1 MGSKRFVGQIS
12 TGDGAARG
20 FPPGLRPECF
30 HFARGSAERRD
41 SPSRWTPAPLPS
53 PPGPRPG
60 RTRRGGSSARVPG
73 GAGGGSGRGESC
85 GTGRGCRCSGAPL
98 ARLPG
103 AATAQRSPPLLD
115 PGRAPRGRVPAGWRL
130 FRAAPGSGSPHLLPA
145 APAPPIP
152 ARGVSAGGCRL
163 PPPSRAGPLTSRWC
177 CGRPISGAAGPRRT
191 APGPAQPGRW
201 QPSLTGPGS
210 GTGSLHAA
218 WPGRRGNR
226 GRPRRRWSA
235 QAGDRRA
242 LPVEKPPG
250 VKGRT
255 LILLDVNTK
264 SPVRIISE
272 NFLSLQLDPSIIHD
286 GWLDFLSSRRLVTL
300 ARGLAPAFLRFAGKR
315 TDFLQFHNVKN
326 PAKSRGGPGP
336 DYYLK
341 NYEDDIVRSDIALDK
356 QKGCKIAQ
364 HPDIMLELQR
374 EKAAQMHLVLL
385 KEQFS
390 NTYSNL
396 TLTARSLDKLYNFA
410 DCSGLHLIFALNAVR
425 RNPNNSWNSSN
436 ALSLLKYSASKKYN
450 ISWELGN
457 EPNNYRTLIGRSV
470 NGSQLGKDYI
480 QLRSLLQL
488 IRTYSRANLYGPNI
502 GRPRKNVIALLEGF
516 MKVAGSTVDAVT
528 WQHYYI
534 DGRVAKVTDFLKT
547 RLLDTLSDQIRKIQK
562 VVNTYTPGKKIW
574 LEGVGATSAGGMNNL
589 SDSYAAGF
597 LWLNTLGLLASQG
610 IDVVVRHSFL
620 DHGHNHLVDQNFN
633 PLPDYWL
640 SLLYKRLIGPKVLA
654 IHVAGLQRKPRPG
667 RVIRDKLRI
676 YAHCTSYHNHNYVRG
691 SITLYIINLHRSRKK
706 IKLAGTLRD
715 KIVHQ
720 YLLQPY
726 GKDGL
731 HSKSV
736 QLNGQPLAM
745 VDDGTLPELKP
756 RPLRAGRTLVIP
768 PLTMSFY
775 VVKNV
780 NALACRYR

>member
-1 MGSKRFVGQIS
+1 MVSIKMHMFATEKPFRRLIS
-12 TGDGAARG
+12 YDCKNVVLLSLQRPLLCKKHNTGPRQHREKKKKPNNQNQTAQQQERGRLPSRAEPSPGPDGRRAGCR
-20 FPPGLRPECF
+20 PGLQ
-30 HFARGSAERRD
+30 
-41 SPSRWTPAPLPS
+41 SPPLPGL
-53 PPGPRPG
+53 PAG
-60 RTRRGGSSARVPG
+60 RGGLQLRWAPPAVR
-73 GAGGGSGRGESC
+73 SGRGLEAL
-85 GTGRGCRCSGAPL
+85 GRPE
-98 ARLPG
+98 
-103 AATAQRSPPLLD
+103 SPPL
-115 PGRAPRGRVPAGWRL
+115 PAG
-130 FRAAPGSGSPHLLPA
+130 
-145 APAPPIP
+145 
-152 ARGVSAGGCRL
+152 
-163 PPPSRAGPLTSRWC
+163 
-177 CGRPISGAAGPRRT
+177 
-191 APGPAQPGRW
+191 
-201 QPSLTGPGS
+201 
-210 GTGSLHAA
+210 
-218 WPGRRGNR
+218 
-226 GRPRRRWSA
+226 
-235 QAGDRRA
+235 
-242 LPVEKPPG
+242 
-250 VKGRT
+250 
-255 LILLDVNTK
+255 
-264 SPVRIISE
+264 
-272 NFLSLQLDPSIIHD
+272 
-286 GWLDFLSSRRLVTL
+286 SRRLVTL

>member
-1 MGSKRFVGQIS
+1 SELI
-12 TGDGAARG
+12 RG
-20 FPPGLRPECF
+20 FLLSGMPCPSSCPPGLL
-30 HFARGSAERRD
+30 ALM
-41 SPSRWTPAPLPS
+41 APGLALMATFSLPS
-53 PPGPRPG
+53 
-60 RTRRGGSSARVPG
+60 
-73 GAGGGSGRGESC
+73 
-85 GTGRGCRCSGAPL
+85 
-98 ARLPG
+98 
-103 AATAQRSPPLLD
+103 
-115 PGRAPRGRVPAGWRL
+115 
-130 FRAAPGSGSPHLLPA
+130 
-145 APAPPIP
+145 
-152 ARGVSAGGCRL
+152 
-163 PPPSRAGPLTSRWC
+163 
-177 CGRPISGAAGPRRT
+177 
-191 APGPAQPGRW
+191 
-201 QPSLTGPGS
+201 
-210 GTGSLHAA
+210 
-218 WPGRRGNR
+218 
-226 GRPRRRWSA
+226 

-286 GWLDFLSSRRLVTL
+286 GWLDFLRDKGLVQDLLPQPLALSKVLAPDQEGRDQANGSSTRADTGP
-300 ARGLAPAFLRFAGKR
+300 GLAISLFSFPFA
-315 TDFLQFHNVKN
+315 V
-326 PAKSRGGPGP
+326 
-336 DYYLK
+336 
-341 NYEDDIVRSDIALDK
+341 DIVRSDIALDK

-410 DCSGLHLIFALNAVR
+410 DCSGLHLIFALNALR

-470 NGSQLGKDYI
+470 NGSQLGKDYV

-502 GRPRKNVIALLEGF
+502 GRPRKNVITLLEGF
-516 MKVAGSTVDAVT
+516 MKMAGSTVDAVT

-574 LEGVGATSAGGMNNL
+574 LEGVGVTSAGGMNNL

>member
-1 MGSKRFVGQIS
+1 SELI
-12 TGDGAARG
+12 RG
-20 FPPGLRPECF
+20 FLLSGMPCPSSCPPGLL
-30 HFARGSAERRD
+30 ALM
-41 SPSRWTPAPLPS
+41 APGLALMATFSLPS
-53 PPGPRPG
+53 
-60 RTRRGGSSARVPG
+60 
-73 GAGGGSGRGESC
+73 
-85 GTGRGCRCSGAPL
+85 
-98 ARLPG
+98 
-103 AATAQRSPPLLD
+103 
-115 PGRAPRGRVPAGWRL
+115 
-130 FRAAPGSGSPHLLPA
+130 
-145 APAPPIP
+145 
-152 ARGVSAGGCRL
+152 
-163 PPPSRAGPLTSRWC
+163 
-177 CGRPISGAAGPRRT
+177 
-191 APGPAQPGRW
+191 
-201 QPSLTGPGS
+201 
-210 GTGSLHAA
+210 
-218 WPGRRGNR
+218 
-226 GRPRRRWSA
+226 

-286 GWLDFLSSRRLVTL
+286 GWLDFLRVVQRCLCLLPCTEHSLL
-300 ARGLAPAFLRFAGKR
+300 GYEGPG
-315 TDFLQFHNVKN
+315 TDFLVFSSPNISHN
-326 PAKSRGGPGP
+326 RGSGFYHSLVGQR
-336 DYYLK
+336 L
-341 NYEDDIVRSDIALDK
+341 DIVRSDIALDK

-410 DCSGLHLIFALNAVR
+410 DCSGLHLIFALNALR

-470 NGSQLGKDYI
+470 NGSQLGKDYT

-488 IRTYSRANLYGPNI
+488 IRTYSRAHLYGPNI
-502 GRPRKNVIALLEGF
+502 GRPRKNVIGFLEGF
-516 MKVAGSTVDAVT
+516 LKVAGGTVDAVT

-574 LEGVGATSAGGMNNL
+574 LEGVGTTSTGGMNNL

-597 LWLNTLGLLASQG
+597 LCATGTRQPPMVLPQPPPPPSCP
-610 IDVVVRHSFL
+610 
-620 DHGHNHLVDQNFN
+620 NHLVDQNFN

-736 QLNGQPLAM
+736 QLNGQPLAT
-745 VDDGTLPELKP
+745 VGE
-756 RPLRAGRTLVIP
+756 
-768 PLTMSFY
+768 
-775 VVKNV
+775 
-780 NALACRYR
+780 

>member
-1 MGSKRFVGQIS
+1 
-12 TGDGAARG
+12 
-20 FPPGLRPECF
+20 
-30 HFARGSAERRD
+30 
-41 SPSRWTPAPLPS
+41 
-53 PPGPRPG
+53 
-60 RTRRGGSSARVPG
+60 
-73 GAGGGSGRGESC
+73 
-85 GTGRGCRCSGAPL
+85 
-98 ARLPG
+98 
-103 AATAQRSPPLLD
+103 
-115 PGRAPRGRVPAGWRL
+115 
-130 FRAAPGSGSPHLLPA
+130 
-145 APAPPIP
+145 
-152 ARGVSAGGCRL
+152 
-163 PPPSRAGPLTSRWC
+163 
-177 CGRPISGAAGPRRT
+177 
-191 APGPAQPGRW
+191 
-201 QPSLTGPGS
+201 
-210 GTGSLHAA
+210 
-218 WPGRRGNR
+218 
-226 GRPRRRWSA
+226 
-235 QAGDRRA
+235 
-242 LPVEKPPG
+242 
-250 VKGRT
+250 
-255 LILLDVNTK
+255 
-264 SPVRIISE
+264 
-272 NFLSLQLDPSIIHD
+272 
-286 GWLDFLSSRRLVTL
+286 
-300 ARGLAPAFLRFAGKR
+300 
-315 TDFLQFHNVKN
+315 
-326 PAKSRGGPGP
+326 
-336 DYYLK
+336 
-341 NYEDDIVRSDIALDK
+341 
-356 QKGCKIAQ
+356 
-364 HPDIMLELQR
+364 
-374 EKAAQMHLVLL
+374 
-385 KEQFS
+385 
-390 NTYSNL
+390 
-396 TLTARSLDKLYNFA
+396 
-410 DCSGLHLIFALNAVR
+410 FALNALH

-470 NGSQLGKDYI
+470 NGSQLGKDYT

-488 IRTYSRANLYGPNI
+488 IRTYSRAHLYGPNI
-502 GRPRKNVIALLEGF
+502 GRPRKNVI
-516 MKVAGSTVDAVT
+516 
-528 WQHYYI
+528 
-534 DGRVAKVTDFLKT
+534 
-547 RLLDTLSDQIRKIQK
+547 

-574 LEGVGATSAGGMNNL
+574 LEGVGMTSAGGMNNL

>member
-1 MGSKRFVGQIS
+1 MRFLC
-12 TGDGAARG
+12 A
-20 FPPGLRPECF
+20 FPEAMSSSNSRP
-30 HFARGSAERRD
+30 SACLAWVALILALLLQF
-41 SPSRWTPAPLPS
+41 SL
-53 PPGPRPG
+53 
-60 RTRRGGSSARVPG
+60 SS
-73 GAGGGSGRGESC
+73 
-85 GTGRGCRCSGAPL
+85 
-98 ARLPG
+98 
-103 AATAQRSPPLLD
+103 
-115 PGRAPRGRVPAGWRL
+115 
-130 FRAAPGSGSPHLLPA
+130 
-145 APAPPIP
+145 
-152 ARGVSAGGCRL
+152 
-163 PPPSRAGPLTSRWC
+163 
-177 CGRPISGAAGPRRT
+177 
-191 APGPAQPGRW
+191 
-201 QPSLTGPGS
+201 
-210 GTGSLHAA
+210 
-218 WPGRRGNR
+218 
-226 GRPRRRWSA
+226 
-235 QAGDRRA
+235 QAGDRRP
-242 LPVEKPPG
+242 LPVDRAAGLKEK
-250 VKGRT
+250 T
-255 LILLDVNTK
+255 LILLDVSTK
-264 SPVRIISE
+264 NPVRTVNE

-286 GWLDFLSSRRLVTL
+286 GWLDFLSSKRLVTL
-300 ARGLAPAFLRFAGKR
+300 ARGLSPAFLRFGGKR
-315 TDFLQFHNVKN
+315 TDFLQFQNLRN

-341 NYEDDIVRSDIALDK
+341 NYEDDIVRSDVALDK

-396 TLTARSLDKLYNFA
+396 ILTARSLDKLYNFA
-410 DCSGLHLIFALNAVR
+410 DCSGLHLIFALNALR
-425 RNPNNSWNSSN
+425 RNPNNSWNSSS

-457 EPNNYRTLIGRSV
+457 EPNNYRTMHGRAV

-480 QLRSLLQL
+480 QLKSLLQP
-488 IRTYSRANLYGPNI
+488 IRIYSRASLYGPNI
-502 GRPRKNVIALLEGF
+502 GRPRKNVIALLDGF

-528 WQHYYI
+528 WQHCYI
-534 DGRVAKVTDFLKT
+534 DGRVVKVMDFLKT

-574 LEGVGATSAGGMNNL
+574 LEGMVTTSAGGTNNL

-597 LWLNTLGLLASQG
+597 LWLNTLGMLANQG
-610 IDVVVRHSFL
+610 IDVVIRHSFF
-620 DHGHNHLVDQNFN
+620 DHGYNHLVDQNFN

-654 IHVAGLQRKPRPG
+654 VHVAGLQRKPRPG

-676 YAHCTSYHNHNYVRG
+676 YAHCTNHHNHNYVRG
-691 SITLYIINLHRSRKK
+691 SITLFIINLHRSRKK

-715 KIVHQ
+715 KLVHQ

-726 GKDGL
+726 GQEGL
-731 HSKSV
+731 KSKSV
-736 QLNGQPLAM
+736 QLNGQPLVM

-768 PLTMSFY
+768 PVTMGFY

>member
-1 MGSKRFVGQIS
+1 MRVLCAFLEAMPSSNSR
-12 TGDGAARG
+12 
-20 FPPGLRPECF
+20 PPACLAPVALF
-30 HFARGSAERRD
+30 FALLLHRS
-41 SPSRWTPAPLPS
+41 L
-53 PPGPRPG
+53 
-60 RTRRGGSSARVPG
+60 SS
-73 GAGGGSGRGESC
+73 
-85 GTGRGCRCSGAPL
+85 
-98 ARLPG
+98 
-103 AATAQRSPPLLD
+103 
-115 PGRAPRGRVPAGWRL
+115 
-130 FRAAPGSGSPHLLPA
+130 
-145 APAPPIP
+145 
-152 ARGVSAGGCRL
+152 
-163 PPPSRAGPLTSRWC
+163 
-177 CGRPISGAAGPRRT
+177 
-191 APGPAQPGRW
+191 
-201 QPSLTGPGS
+201 
-210 GTGSLHAA
+210 
-218 WPGRRGNR
+218 
-226 GRPRRRWSA
+226 
-235 QAGDRRA
+235 QAGDRRP
-242 LPVEKPPG
+242 LPVDRAPGMKEK
-250 VKGRT
+250 T
-255 LILLDVNTK
+255 LILLDVSTK
-264 SPVRIISE
+264 NPVRTVNE

-286 GWLDFLSSRRLVTL
+286 GWLDFLSSKRLVTL
-300 ARGLAPAFLRFAGKR
+300 ARGLSPAFLRFGGKR
-315 TDFLQFHNVKN
+315 TDFLQFQNLRN

-341 NYEDDIVRSDIALDK
+341 NYEDDIVRSDVALDK

-396 TLTARSLDKLYNFA
+396 ILTARSLDKLYNFA
-410 DCSGLHLIFALNAVR
+410 DCSGLHLIFALNALR
-425 RNPNNSWNSSN
+425 RNPNNSWNSSS

-457 EPNNYRTLIGRSV
+457 EPNNYRTMHGRAV

-480 QLRSLLQL
+480 QLKSLLQP
-488 IRTYSRANLYGPNI
+488 IRIYSRASLYGPNI
-502 GRPRKNVIALLEGF
+502 GRPRKNVIALLDGF

-528 WQHYYI
+528 WQHCYI
-534 DGRVAKVTDFLKT
+534 DGRVVKVMDFLKT

-574 LEGVGATSAGGMNNL
+574 LEGVVTTSAGGTNNL

-597 LWLNTLGLLASQG
+597 LWLNTLGMLANQG
-610 IDVVVRHSFL
+610 IDVVIRHSFF
-620 DHGHNHLVDQNFN
+620 DHGYNHLVDQNFN

-654 IHVAGLQRKPRPG
+654 VHVAGLQRKPRPG

-676 YAHCTSYHNHNYVRG
+676 YAHCTNHHNHNYVRG
-691 SITLYIINLHRSRKK
+691 SITLFIINLHRSRKK

-715 KIVHQ
+715 KLVHQ

-726 GKDGL
+726 GQEGL
-731 HSKSV
+731 KSKSV
-736 QLNGQPLAM
+736 QLNGQPLVM

-768 PLTMSFY
+768 PVTMGFY

>member
-1 MGSKRFVGQIS
+1 MPYPSS
-12 TGDGAARG
+12 C
-20 FPPGLRPECF
+20 PPALL
-30 HFARGSAERRD
+30 
-41 SPSRWTPAPLPS
+41 SPMALWLALMLHLSL
-53 PPGPRPG
+53 
-60 RTRRGGSSARVPG
+60 SS
-73 GAGGGSGRGESC
+73 
-85 GTGRGCRCSGAPL
+85 
-98 ARLPG
+98 
-103 AATAQRSPPLLD
+103 
-115 PGRAPRGRVPAGWRL
+115 
-130 FRAAPGSGSPHLLPA
+130 
-145 APAPPIP
+145 
-152 ARGVSAGGCRL
+152 
-163 PPPSRAGPLTSRWC
+163 
-177 CGRPISGAAGPRRT
+177 
-191 APGPAQPGRW
+191 
-201 QPSLTGPGS
+201 
-210 GTGSLHAA
+210 
-218 WPGRRGNR
+218 
-226 GRPRRRWSA
+226 
-235 QAGDRRA
+235 QAGDRRTF
-242 LPVEKPPG
+242 PVGKSQG
-250 VKGRT
+250 VKEKT
-255 LILLDVNTK
+255 LILLDVSTK
-264 SPVRIISE
+264 SPVRTVNE

-286 GWLDFLSSRRLVTL
+286 GWLDFLSSKRLVTL
-300 ARGLAPAFLRFAGKR
+300 ARGLSPAFLRFGGKR
-315 TDFLQFHNVKN
+315 TDFLQFQNLRN

-341 NYEDDIVRSDIALDK
+341 NYEDDIVRSDVALDK

-364 HPDIMLELQR
+364 HPDVMLELQR

-396 TLTARSLDKLYNFA
+396 ILTARSLDKLYNFA
-410 DCSGLHLIFALNAVR
+410 DCSGLHLIFALNALR
-425 RNPNNSWNSSN
+425 RNPNNSWNSSS
-436 ALSLLKYSASKKYN
+436 ALGLVKYSASKKYN

-457 EPNNYRTLIGRSV
+457 EPNNYRTMNGRAV

-480 QLRSLLQL
+480 QLKSLLQP
-488 IRTYSRANLYGPNI
+488 IRTYSRASLYGPNI
-502 GRPRKNVIALLEGF
+502 GRPRKNVIALLDGF

-534 DGRVAKVTDFLKT
+534 DGRVVKVMDFLKT

-574 LEGVGATSAGGMNNL
+574 LEGVVTTSAGGTNNL

-597 LWLNTLGLLASQG
+597 LWLNTLGMLANQG
-610 IDVVVRHSFL
+610 IDVVIRHSFF
-620 DHGHNHLVDQNFN
+620 DHGYNHLVDQNFN

-654 IHVAGLQRKPRPG
+654 VHVAGLQRKPRPG

-676 YAHCTSYHNHNYVRG
+676 YAHCTSHHNHNYVRG

-726 GKDGL
+726 GQDGL
-731 HSKSV
+731 QSKSV
-736 QLNGQPLAM
+736 QLNGQPLMM
-745 VDDGTLPELKP
+745 VDDGTLPDLKP

-768 PLTMSFY
+768 PVTMGFY

>member
-1 MGSKRFVGQIS
+1 ACLAIS
-12 TGDGAARG
+12 LFS
-20 FPPGLRPECF
+20 FP
-30 HFARGSAERRD
+30 FA
-41 SPSRWTPAPLPS
+41 
-53 PPGPRPG
+53 
-60 RTRRGGSSARVPG
+60 V
-73 GAGGGSGRGESC
+73 
-85 GTGRGCRCSGAPL
+85 
-98 ARLPG
+98 
-103 AATAQRSPPLLD
+103 
-115 PGRAPRGRVPAGWRL
+115 
-130 FRAAPGSGSPHLLPA
+130 
-145 APAPPIP
+145 
-152 ARGVSAGGCRL
+152 
-163 PPPSRAGPLTSRWC
+163 
-177 CGRPISGAAGPRRT
+177 
-191 APGPAQPGRW
+191 
-201 QPSLTGPGS
+201 
-210 GTGSLHAA
+210 
-218 WPGRRGNR
+218 
-226 GRPRRRWSA
+226 
-235 QAGDRRA
+235 
-242 LPVEKPPG
+242 
-250 VKGRT
+250 
-255 LILLDVNTK
+255 
-264 SPVRIISE
+264 
-272 NFLSLQLDPSIIHD
+272 
-286 GWLDFLSSRRLVTL
+286 
-300 ARGLAPAFLRFAGKR
+300 
-315 TDFLQFHNVKN
+315 
-326 PAKSRGGPGP
+326 
-336 DYYLK
+336 
-341 NYEDDIVRSDIALDK
+341 DIVRSDIALDK

-410 DCSGLHLIFALNAVR
+410 DCSGLLAGRYSSRGGSRTDKFCLFIFIF
-425 RNPNNSWNSSN
+425 S
-436 ALSLLKYSASKKYN
+436 
-450 ISWELGN
+450 

-470 NGSQLGKDYI
+470 NGSQLGKDYT

-488 IRTYSRANLYGPNI
+488 IRTYSRAHLYGPNI
-502 GRPRKNVIALLEGF
+502 GRPRKNVIAFLEGF
-516 MKVAGSTVDAVT
+516 MKVAGGTVDAVT

-574 LEGVGATSAGGMNNL
+574 LEGVGMTSAGGMNNL

>member
-1 MGSKRFVGQIS
+1 MPHPSS
-12 TGDGAARG
+12 C
-20 FPPGLRPECF
+20 PPGLL
-30 HFARGSAERRD
+30 ALL
-41 SPSRWTPAPLPS
+41 APWLALLAHLS
-53 PPGPRPG
+53 L
-60 RTRRGGSSARVPG
+60 SS
-73 GAGGGSGRGESC
+73 
-85 GTGRGCRCSGAPL
+85 
-98 ARLPG
+98 
-103 AATAQRSPPLLD
+103 
-115 PGRAPRGRVPAGWRL
+115 
-130 FRAAPGSGSPHLLPA
+130 
-145 APAPPIP
+145 
-152 ARGVSAGGCRL
+152 
-163 PPPSRAGPLTSRWC
+163 
-177 CGRPISGAAGPRRT
+177 
-191 APGPAQPGRW
+191 
-201 QPSLTGPGS
+201 
-210 GTGSLHAA
+210 
-218 WPGRRGNR
+218 
-226 GRPRRRWSA
+226 

-242 LPVEKPPG
+242 VPVEKPPA

-264 SPVRIISE
+264 SPVRVTSE

-315 TDFLQFHNVKN
+315 TDFLQFQNLKN

-396 TLTARSLDKLYNFA
+396 TLT
-410 DCSGLHLIFALNAVR
+410 
-425 RNPNNSWNSSN
+425 
-436 ALSLLKYSASKKYN
+436 
-450 ISWELGN
+450 
-457 EPNNYRTLIGRSV
+457 EPNNYRTLTGRTM

-480 QLRSLLQL
+480 QLKSLLQL
-488 IRTYSRANLYGPNI
+488 IRTYARTSLSGPSI

-516 MKVAGSTVDAVT
+516 MKVAGRTVDAVT

-562 VVNTYTPGKKIW
+562 VVNTYAPGKKIW
-574 LEGVGATSAGGMNNL
+574 LEGIGATSAGGTNNL

-597 LWLNTLGLLASQG
+597 LWLNTLGMLANQG
-610 IDVVVRHSFL
+610 IEVVMRHSFF

-633 PLPDYWL
+633 PLPACCDLSSPVLPAAALQHLACSVTDVILRLLSGDYWL
-640 SLLYKRLIGPKVLA
+640 SLLYKRLVGPRVLA
-654 IHVAGLQRKPRPG
+654 VHVAGLQREPRPG

-676 YAHCTSYHNHNYVRG
+676 YAHCSSSHSHSYVRG

-706 IKLAGTLRD
+706 IKLVGTLRD
-715 KIVHQ
+715 KLVHQ
-720 YLLQPY
+720 YLLQPH
-726 GKDGL
+726 GTDGL
-731 HSKSV
+731 HARSV

-745 VDDGTLPELKP
+745 ADDGTLPELKP
-756 RPLRAGRTLVIP
+756 RPLRAGRTLVVP

>member
-1 MGSKRFVGQIS
+1 MRVLC
-12 TGDGAARG
+12 A
-20 FPPGLRPECF
+20 FPEAMPSSNSRP
-30 HFARGSAERRD
+30 SAC
-41 SPSRWTPAPLPS
+41 L
-53 PPGPRPG
+53 
-60 RTRRGGSSARVPG
+60 
-73 GAGGGSGRGESC
+73 
-85 GTGRGCRCSGAPL
+85 
-98 ARLPG
+98 
-103 AATAQRSPPLLD
+103 
-115 PGRAPRGRVPAGWRL
+115 
-130 FRAAPGSGSPHLLPA
+130 APGTLYLALLLHL
-145 APAPPIP
+145 
-152 ARGVSAGGCRL
+152 
-163 PPPSRAGPLTSRWC
+163 
-177 CGRPISGAAGPRRT
+177 
-191 APGPAQPGRW
+191 
-201 QPSLTGPGS
+201 SLS
-210 GTGSLHAA
+210 S
-218 WPGRRGNR
+218 
-226 GRPRRRWSA
+226 
-235 QAGDRRA
+235 QAGDRRP
-242 LPVEKPPG
+242 LPVARAPGLKEK
-250 VKGRT
+250 T
-255 LILLDVNTK
+255 LILLDVSTK
-264 SPVRIISE
+264 NPVRTVNE

-286 GWLDFLSSRRLVTL
+286 GWLDFLSSKRLVTL
-300 ARGLAPAFLRFAGKR
+300 ARGLSPAFLRFGGKR
-315 TDFLQFHNVKN
+315 TDFLQFQNLRN

-341 NYEDDIVRSDIALDK
+341 NYEDDIVRSDVALDK

-364 HPDIMLELQR
+364 HPDVMLELQR

-396 TLTARSLDKLYNFA
+396 ILTARSLDKLYNFA
-410 DCSGLHLIFALNAVR
+410 DCSGLHLIFALNALR
-425 RNPNNSWNSSN
+425 RNPNNSWNSSS

-457 EPNNYRTLIGRSV
+457 EPNNYRTMHGRAV

-480 QLRSLLQL
+480 QLKSLLQP
-488 IRTYSRANLYGPNI
+488 IRIYSRASLYGPNI
-502 GRPRKNVIALLEGF
+502 GRPRKNVIALLDGF

-528 WQHYYI
+528 WQHCYI
-534 DGRVAKVTDFLKT
+534 DGRVVKVMDFLKT

-574 LEGVGATSAGGMNNL
+574 LEGVVTTSAGGTNNL

-597 LWLNTLGLLASQG
+597 LWLNTLGMLANQG
-610 IDVVVRHSFL
+610 IDVVIRHSFF
-620 DHGHNHLVDQNFN
+620 DHGYNHLVDQNFN

-654 IHVAGLQRKPRPG
+654 VHVAGLQRKPRPG

-676 YAHCTSYHNHNYVRG
+676 YAHCTNHHNHNYVRG
-691 SITLYIINLHRSRKK
+691 SITLFIINLHRSRKK

-715 KIVHQ
+715 KLVHQ

-726 GKDGL
+726 GQEGL
-731 HSKSV
+731 KSKSV
-736 QLNGQPLAM
+736 QLNGQPLVM

-768 PLTMSFY
+768 PVTMGFY

>member
-1 MGSKRFVGQIS
+1 MPCPSS
-12 TGDGAARG
+12 C
-20 FPPGLRPECF
+20 PPGLL
-30 HFARGSAERRD
+30 ALM
-41 SPSRWTPAPLPS
+41 APGLALMATFSLPS
-53 PPGPRPG
+53 
-60 RTRRGGSSARVPG
+60 
-73 GAGGGSGRGESC
+73 
-85 GTGRGCRCSGAPL
+85 
-98 ARLPG
+98 
-103 AATAQRSPPLLD
+103 
-115 PGRAPRGRVPAGWRL
+115 
-130 FRAAPGSGSPHLLPA
+130 
-145 APAPPIP
+145 
-152 ARGVSAGGCRL
+152 
-163 PPPSRAGPLTSRWC
+163 
-177 CGRPISGAAGPRRT
+177 
-191 APGPAQPGRW
+191 
-201 QPSLTGPGS
+201 
-210 GTGSLHAA
+210 
-218 WPGRRGNR
+218 
-226 GRPRRRWSA
+226 

-410 DCSGLHLIFALNAVR
+410 DCSGLHLIFALNALR

-457 EPNNYRTLIGRSV
+457 EPNNYRTLVGRSV
-470 NGSQLGKDYI
+470 NGSQLGKDYT

-488 IRTYSRANLYGPNI
+488 IRTYSRAHLYGPNI
-502 GRPRKNVIALLEGF
+502 GRPRKNVIAFLEGF
-516 MKVAGSTVDAVT
+516 MKVAGGTVDAVT

-574 LEGVGATSAGGMNNL
+574 LEGVGMTSAGGMNNL

-633 PLPDYWL
+633 PLPLHWL
-640 SLLYKRLIGPKVLA
+640 EQPVSLDIAETAPDRMSSTTLHIFARGMWTL
-654 IHVAGLQRKPRPG
+654 PG
-667 RVIRDKLRI
+667 WGT
-676 YAHCTSYHNHNYVRG
+676 C
-691 SITLYIINLHRSRKK
+691 LHRVCHMGVGASCCQGLRKRSLISGK
-706 IKLAGTLRD
+706 ATQVAAKLSFKCSYFPSWSHLYRSWQLQEPSSPGMILAG
-715 KIVHQ
+715 VH
-720 YLLQPY
+720 
-726 GKDGL
+726 
-731 HSKSV
+731 S
-736 QLNGQPLAM
+736 
-745 VDDGTLPELKP
+745 
-756 RPLRAGRTLVIP
+756 
-768 PLTMSFY
+768 
-775 VVKNV
+775 
-780 NALACRYR
+780 C

>member
-1 MGSKRFVGQIS
+1 MRVLCVFPAAMPFSNSRPPACLALVALVLALGLHLSLSSQA
-12 TGDGAARG
+12 GA
-20 FPPGLRPECF
+20 
-30 HFARGSAERRD
+30 RR
-41 SPSRWTPAPLPS
+41 PLPVD
-53 PPGPRPG
+53 R
-60 RTRRGGSSARVPG
+60 A
-73 GAGGGSGRGESC
+73 SG
-85 GTGRGCRCSGAPL
+85 L
-98 ARLPG
+98 K
-103 AATAQRSPPLLD
+103 
-115 PGRAPRGRVPAGWRL
+115 
-130 FRAAPGSGSPHLLPA
+130 
-145 APAPPIP
+145 
-152 ARGVSAGGCRL
+152 
-163 PPPSRAGPLTSRWC
+163 
-177 CGRPISGAAGPRRT
+177 
-191 APGPAQPGRW
+191 
-201 QPSLTGPGS
+201 
-210 GTGSLHAA
+210 
-218 WPGRRGNR
+218 
-226 GRPRRRWSA
+226 
-235 QAGDRRA
+235 
-242 LPVEKPPG
+242 EK
-250 VKGRT
+250 T
-255 LILLDVNTK
+255 LILLDVSTK
-264 SPVRIISE
+264 NPVRTVNE

-286 GWLDFLSSRRLVTL
+286 GWLDFLSSKRLVTL
-300 ARGLAPAFLRFAGKR
+300 ARGLSPAFLRFGGKR
-315 TDFLQFHNVKN
+315 TDFLQFQNLRN

-341 NYEDDIVRSDIALDK
+341 NYEDDIVRSDVALDK

-396 TLTARSLDKLYNFA
+396 ILTARSLDKLYNFA
-410 DCSGLHLIFALNAVR
+410 DCSGLHLIFALNALR
-425 RNPNNSWNSSN
+425 RNPNNSWNSSS

-457 EPNNYRTLIGRSV
+457 EPNNYRTMHGRAV

-480 QLRSLLQL
+480 QLKSLLQP
-488 IRTYSRANLYGPNI
+488 IRIYSRASLYGPNI
-502 GRPRKNVIALLEGF
+502 GRPRKNVIALLDGF

-528 WQHYYI
+528 WQHCYI
-534 DGRVAKVTDFLKT
+534 DGRVVKVMDFLKT

-574 LEGVGATSAGGMNNL
+574 LEGVVTTSAGGTNNL

-597 LWLNTLGLLASQG
+597 LWLNTLGMLANQG
-610 IDVVVRHSFL
+610 IDVVIRHSFF
-620 DHGHNHLVDQNFN
+620 DHGYNHLVDQNFN

-654 IHVAGLQRKPRPG
+654 VHVAGLQRKPRPG

-676 YAHCTSYHNHNYVRG
+676 YAHCTNHQNHNYVRG
-691 SITLYIINLHRSRKK
+691 SITLFIINLHRSRKK

-715 KIVHQ
+715 KLVHQ

-726 GKDGL
+726 GQEGL
-731 HSKSV
+731 KSKSV
-736 QLNGQPLAM
+736 QLNGQPLVM

-768 PLTMSFY
+768 PVTMGFY